1 MEGVNGKTEKERE
14 TETERQRE
22 RDRGGGGEKAATI
35 AKTTKSDI
43 RLTSTIK

>member
-14 TETERQRE
+14 TETERHRE
-22 RDRGGGGEKAATI
+22 RLGGGEKAATI
-35 AKTTKSDI
+35 AKTMKSDI